1 MIRIKIAELLA
12 KNKMTQK
19 QLSELTNIRAATISK
34 MRYEENKRITIQ
46 QIDILCKV
54 LHCQVGDI
62 LEYVEEEESYA
73 KNQPLVKTAL
83 SESSSD
89 RAVFHY
95 FISVFCYFLYQKK

>member
-34 MRYEENKRITIQ
+34 TRYEENKRITIQ

-62 LEYVEEEESYA
+62 LEYVEEEES
-73 KNQPLVKTAL
+73 
-83 SESSSD
+83 
-89 RAVFHY
+89 
-95 FISVFCYFLYQKK
+95 

>member
-34 MRYEENKRITIQ
+34 MHYEENKRITIQ

-62 LEYVEEEESYA
+62 LEYVEEEES
-73 KNQPLVKTAL
+73 
-83 SESSSD
+83 
-89 RAVFHY
+89 
-95 FISVFCYFLYQKK
+95 